1 MIPTNKERDFDLGV
15 FEVDYMSNGVAKRV
29 VGNSG
34 LTFACVADQKVVAA
48 SIDQAQWADQVIKED
63 YNQLK
68 EEVAEAIRNG
78 QKKAALVKI
87 QEYEDHKRFVNA
99 GVGSAKVSE
108 NLINDLP
115 NLRQSVE
122 ETFAGAPAAVAEKK
136 KQRSKA
142 LQYEAYQIR
151 RDKK

>member
-34 LTFACVADQKVVAA
+34 LTLACVADQKVVVA